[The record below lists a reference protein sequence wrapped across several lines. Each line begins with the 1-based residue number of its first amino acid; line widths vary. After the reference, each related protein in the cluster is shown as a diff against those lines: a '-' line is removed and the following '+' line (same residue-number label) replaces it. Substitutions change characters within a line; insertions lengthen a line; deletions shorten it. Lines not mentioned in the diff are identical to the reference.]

1 MKKCVNLKLELM
13 KNYDQKKL
21 HRMCE
26 ACAMRLVIIIII
38 IIIYIYTIFIIKFH
52 FLDWI
57 LMWFKNT
64 PKSYV

>member
-26 ACAMRLVIIIII
+26 ACARLVIIIII
-38 IIIYIYTIFIIKFH
+38 IIIYIYTIFIIEFH
-52 FLDWI
+52 FLD
-57 LMWFKNT
+57 
-64 PKSYV
+64 